1 VAELHKKRAAA
12 ELKACEKILAAK
24 PTPEQAQAA
33 IRAKLAALLLL
44 GRHGDATA
52 QDKLE
57 ATVDQVEKLGL
68 KDTVREAQLA
78 ALKNLGEH
86 ASTMDEKE
94 YGKLVERL
102 KAYLKEG
109 PGDIASA
116 RFAVSVAL
124 AAERSNRPALAVR
137 VYRELGTL
145 LADTKDE
152 KFSAAAATMLGAA
165 RRLDL
170 VGKPFLLE
178 GSTVAGKR
186 FDWRKY
192 RGKVVLIDFFATWC
206 GPCREEIPNIARC
219 YKSYRKRGFD
229 VIGISIDRNRK
240 EIEDYLEKEKHP
252 WTILLDRNEV
262 HGTDKS
268 MATYY
273 GIFVIPQMILVGKD
287 GKVLA
292 LNVRGEQLGRKLEE
306 LLGPADDGAS
316 KR

>member
-1 VAELHKKRAAA
+1 
-12 ELKACEKILAAK
+12 
-24 PTPEQAQAA
+24 
-33 IRAKLAALLLL
+33 LLL
-44 GRHGDATA
+44 GRQGDTTA

-57 ATVDQVEKLGL
+57 ATVDQVERLGL
-68 KDTVREAQLA
+68 KDLVRETQLA

-86 ASTMDEKE
+86 AIAMEDKE
-94 YGKLVERL
+94 YGRLIERL
-102 KAYLKEG
+102 KVYLKEG
-109 PGDIASA
+109 PGDNASA

-124 AAERSNRPALAVR
+124 AAERSNRPALAVN
-137 VYRELGTL
+137 VYRELGML
-145 LADTKDE
+145 LTETKDE
-152 KFSAAAATMLGAA
+152 KFAAAAATMLGAA

-186 FDWRKY
+186 LDWKKY

-206 GPCREEIPNIARC
+206 GPCREEIPNITKC
-219 YKSYRKRGFD
+219 YKAYRKRGFD
-229 VIGISIDRNRK
+229 VLGISIDRDRK
-240 EIEDYLEKEKHP
+240 DIENYVEKEKHP

-262 HGTDKS
+262 RGTDKS

-292 LNVRGEQLGRKLEE
+292 LNIRGEQLGKKLEE
-306 LLGPADDGAS
+306 LLGPAEERPS
-316 KR
+316 KKRAVGSERWAVSGGQ